1 MDHRDQIS
9 AFATD
14 LDRLIDRYLDEFD
27 LTYAALIGVLTL
39 KQQQLCAACN
49 RSDDDDDEPK
59 ISLEP

>member
-14 LDRLIDRYLDEFD
+14 LDRLIDRYMDEFD

-39 KQQQLCAACN
+39 KQQQLCTACN